1 MHFINIIF
9 FGGFFMRKRYFL
21 ITFAIITIIAGVWVW
36 ACKHPFGS
44 GISGISN
51 VINGGGVP
59 AKGWYMNESGG
70 PGYKGEVASEVT
82 NTEIVTSRMPPKGIL
97 VWNRVVG
104 TTYYRIPALMQLPS
118 GDLLAFADR
127 RKGSIGDLPN
137 SIEVVMKRSTDNGNT
152 WSLEK
157 RITPE
162 SKSKTDGHGDAGF
175 ILDRKTGNIICVVAA
190 GNGFLAS
197 TPDDPIRIKIIK
209 GVNNGETWSEPVDI
223 TPQIYGSACK
233 DPTRKKWH
241 AAFAASG
248 NGVQLRN
255 GRMLFVLSVRE
266 STVNFAKNYVMY
278 SDDGGDTWKVSKNAP
293 RSSSGGD
300 EAKIVE
306 LNDGSLLMA
315 IRAKDIYQRRLAKST
330 DNGETWGEAVFR
342 SDLPSSASN
351 GDIIYYTSTLNGW
364 DKNRIITMFDT
375 KPYTSSSTPPAD
387 PMIYYSY
394 DEGETWKGRLA
405 FSAQA
410 GYSSLAIL
418 KDGSIGVLLELGN
431 SWSGPIYFT
440 RANMKML
447 TKLTGDNDSGPFKVD
462 ASN

>member
-1 MHFINIIF
+1 
-9 FGGFFMRKRYFL
+9 MRKRYFFIPL
-21 ITFAIITIIAGVWVW
+21 IAISVITGILVW
-36 ACKHPFGS
+36 ACKHPFGP
-44 GISGISN
+44 GISGISD
-51 VINGGGVP
+51 VINGGGGSVP
-59 AKGWYMNESGG
+59 PKGWYMNESGG
-70 PGYKGEVASEVT
+70 PGYKGEVAAEVT
-82 NTEIVTSRMPPKGIL
+82 NSMIYTSKVAPKGIL
-97 VWNRVVG
+97 LWNRQVG
-104 TTYYRIPALMQLPS
+104 NNYYRIPALMQLPN

-127 RKGSIGDLPN
+127 RKGSVGDLPN
-137 SIEVVMKRSTDNGNT
+137 SIEVVMKRSKDNGQNWT
-152 WSLEK
+152 EEK

-162 SKSKTDGHGDAGF
+162 STSKKDGHGDAGF

-190 GNGFLAS
+190 GNGYLAS

-209 GVNNGETWSEPVDI
+209 SVDNGETWGEPVDV
-223 TPQIYGSACK
+223 THQIYGAACK
-233 DPTRKKWH
+233 DATRKNWQ

-255 GRMLFVLSVRE
+255 GRMLFVLAVRE
-266 STVNFAKNYVMY
+266 SKVNFAKNYVMY
-278 SDDGGDTWKVSKNAP
+278 SDDGGDTWNVSKNAP
-293 RSSSGGD
+293 QSSSGGD

-375 KPYTSSSTPPAD
+375 KPYTASTPPAD
-387 PMIYYSY
+387 PMMYYSY
-394 DEGETWKGRLA
+394 DEGKTWKGRYT
-405 FSAQA
+405 FKGQA

-418 KDGSIGVLLELGN
+418 KDGSIGVLLELGA

-447 TKLTGDNDSGPFKVD
+447 TEETGDNDSGPFKVEGETK
-462 ASN
+462 

>member
-1 MHFINIIF
+1 MKKRFIFIPLAI
-9 FGGFFMRKRYFL
+9 L
-21 ITFAIITIIAGVWVW
+21 IVIAGVLIW
-36 ACKHPFGS
+36 ACELRHPFGMGLS
-44 GISGISN
+44 AELLEGLG
-51 VINGGGVP
+51 P
-59 AKGWYMNESGG
+59 YMSESGG
-70 PGYKGEVASEVT
+70 PGYKGDISAQTT
-82 NTEIVTSRMPPKGIL
+82 NTYITKSTKVMVFPLKEG
-97 VWNRVVG
+97 ND
-104 TTYYRIPALMQLPS
+104 YYRIPTLVQLTN

-127 RKGSIGDLPN
+127 RIGSIGDLPN
-137 SIEVVMKRSTDNGNT
+137 TIEVVYKRSKDNGKT
-152 WSLEK
+152 WSAQQLVSPK
-157 RITPE
+157 CT
-162 SKSKTDGHGDAGF
+162 SKANSHGDAGF

-190 GNGFLAS
+190 GNGFLKS

-209 GVNNGETWSEPVDI
+209 SKDNGKTWSEPVDI

-266 STVNFAKNYVMY
+266 STLNFAKNYVMY

-375 KPYTSSSTPPAD
+375 KPYTSDSTPPAD

-405 FSAQA
+405 FSGQA

-447 TKLTGDNDSGPFKVD
+447 TKPTGDNDSGPFKVD